1 MISSNMSTTTV
12 SSLAFYKPRS
22 IYDTIRTRDFFHRK
36 SDINVSDDNIFG
48 REKLNYVYDVPRNLN
63 PPRSDKKAK
72 ESCKKLRFQQPGV
85 ALERATNNKSNGLH
99 LCQEADKIRR

>member
-1 MISSNMSTTTV
+1 MSTTTV
-12 SSLAFYKPRS
+12 SSLTFYKPRS

-36 SDINVSDDNIFG
+36 SDDSVSDDSIFG

-63 PPRSDKKAK
+63 PPKSDKKAK

-85 ALERATNNKSNGLH
+85 AERATNDKSHGLH
-99 LCQEADKIRR
+99 LCQDADKIRR